1 MSDPLHIRLAGRADL
16 PEIVRLLADD
26 DLGSQRERCTN
37 PLPDSYYAAFEQMEG
52 NPYFEWIV
60 GELDGRIVATL
71 QLIFIPSLSYQG
83 GLRAQVESVRVDA
96 PLRSQGIGKIMME
109 WAMERARQRG
119 AHIMQL
125 STHKTRLDAH
135 RFYERL
141 GFSGSHIGMKISLKQ
156 VDHDRTNTESYR

>member
-1 MSDPLHIRLAGRADL
+1 MNAPLTIRLAERADL

-26 DLGSQRERCTN
+26 ELGSQRERYEQ
-37 PLPDSYYAAFEQMEG
+37 PLPQSYYTAFEQMDG
-52 NPYFEWIV
+52 SPYFELIV
-60 GELDGRIVATL
+60 GEMDGRIAATL
-71 QLIFIPSLSYQG
+71 QLIFIPSISYQG

-96 PLRSQGIGKIMME
+96 PLRSQGIGKVMME
-109 WAMERARQRG
+109 WALERARQRG

-141 GFSGSHIGMKISLKQ
+141 GFRGSHIGMKISLKK
-156 VDHDRTNTESYR
+156 VDHD